1 VTDDDEALYAQL
13 FYPDGRLRRPVV
25 DLIVDVVCSHQGRG
39 KPLFLARFEY
49 VNTKWVW
56 KQDRADAY
64 NGDGP
69 VNRSIGSRRSLTD
82 DEGLKRKAMRERRRG
97 LGTEVVLG
105 CERCSH
111 GGRVSAPHYS
121 RNVDNYH
128 ADLNFL
134 MRNPLSYNEVG
145 AVRRVELDRLVAA
158 TRRLKRE

>member
-1 VTDDDEALYAQL
+1 MTDDDEALYAQL

-25 DLIVDVVCSHQGRG
+25 DLIVDVVCSHQGHG
-39 KPLFLARFEY
+39 KPLVLARFEY
-49 VNTKWVW
+49 TNGKWVW
-56 KQDRADAY
+56 KRDRADAY

-69 VNRSIGSRRSLTD
+69 VNRSTDSRRSSTD

-105 CERCSH
+105 CERCSR
-111 GGRVSAPHYS
+111 GGRASAPHYS
-121 RNVDNYH
+121 RDADNFYT
-128 ADLNFL
+128 DLNFL
-134 MRNPLSYNEVG
+134 MCNPLSYNEVG

>member
-13 FYPDGRLRRPVV
+13 FYPDGRPRRPVV

-39 KPLFLARFEY
+39 KPLFLARFKY
-49 VNTKWVW
+49 TNGKWVW
-56 KQDRADAY
+56 KGSRADAY

-69 VNRSIGSRRSLTD
+69 VNRSIESRRFLTD

-105 CERCSH
+105 CERCSR

-121 RNVDNYH
+121 RDADNFH
-128 ADLNFL
+128 TDLDIV

-145 AVRRVELDRLVAA
+145 AVRRVELDLLVAA